1 MIKRAITAEQARSL
15 TDRIKIAVD
24 GTWELIKQVYTT
36 RAWSILGYE
45 TWDAYVDAEFG
56 MVKLRLPRE
65 DRQTAIKSL
74 RDAGMSQRAIASA
87 VGASVGTVHKD
98 LSTVQNRTVE
108 APSKTRVI
116 KPVRN
121 APATTFQPPVQP
133 EKITGLDGRT
143 RTARPR
149 KVTKPVEIIK
159 VKLIEPD
166 LGKVERAKV
175 DARRIISEDPEYAR
189 ELHKALAVEIRNH
202 QDRNQEN

>member
-1 MIKRAITAEQARSL
+1 MIERAITAEQARSL

-36 RAWSILGYE
+36 RAWSVLGYE
-45 TWDAYVDAEFG
+45 TWDDYVDVEFG
-56 MVKLRLPRE
+56 TVKLRLPRE

-87 VGASVGTVHKD
+87 VGVSKTTVLSD
-98 LSTVQNRTVE
+98 LSTGQKRPVE
-108 APSKTRVI
+108 PPPLI

-143 RTARPR
+143 RTATPR

-166 LGKVERAKV
+166 PGKVERAKV